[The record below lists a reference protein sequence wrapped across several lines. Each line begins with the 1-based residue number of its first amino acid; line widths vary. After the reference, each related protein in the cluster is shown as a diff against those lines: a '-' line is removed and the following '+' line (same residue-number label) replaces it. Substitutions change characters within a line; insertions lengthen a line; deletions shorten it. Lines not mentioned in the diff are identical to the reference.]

1 VILSAVRQA
10 LFTLRL
16 QRLRTALTLFGIGWG
31 TASVVFLLC
40 WGTGVRRTLEAG
52 FQRAGRDL
60 AVAFAGRVGEQF
72 TPASDRRELWL
83 KRADVEALAS
93 KAHLVGPVGGE
104 LDGFLPVAFGPRA
117 FTENVRGV
125 ETANLELRGVTLAQG
140 RPISPADV
148 DHRRRVAVL
157 GHDVAARLLGSEGG
171 VGSRLRIAGGS
182 FEVIGL
188 FERVGTQLWRDSA
201 PIDDQIW
208 LPITSFYPLVPQQWK
223 AYADQEVVENLL
235 FRFPG
240 RRLYAASKAEV
251 RSILA
256 ERLRVSPTDEEAIY
270 VISPTDALGG
280 VPLDAMQGVLFVLAV
295 ATLGIGGIGVM
306 NMMLDSVHERRNE
319 IGVRLAVGARR
330 RDVVAQF
337 LVETLAMTSVGGVL
351 GIALGVAACAAL
363 ALPDLPDLVPVPV
376 LRADVVALA
385 FGVMAA
391 VGAAAGVLPAWR
403 AARVAPAETLR
414 AE

>member
-1 VILSAVRQA
+1 VILAAARQA

-31 TASVVFLLC
+31 TASVVFLLA
-40 WGTGVRRTLEAG
+40 WGQGLSLTLEQG

-60 AVAFAGRVGEQF
+60 AMAFAGRVGEQF

-83 KRADVEALAS
+83 KRADAEALAR
-93 KAHLVGPVGGE
+93 KAHLAGPVGAE
-104 LDGFLPVAFGPRA
+104 VDAFLPVAFGARA
-117 FTENVRGV
+117 FTENVRGSEV
-125 ETANLELRGVTLAQG
+125 ANLELRGVVVAQG
-140 RPISPADV
+140 RPLSRADV

-157 GHDVAARLLGSEGG
+157 GHDVAERLLGAEGG
-171 VGSRLRIAGGS
+171 VGSRIRVAGRS

-201 PIDDQIW
+201 PIDEQIW
-208 LPITSFYPLVPQQWK
+208 LPITSFYPLVSQRWQ
-223 AYADQEVVENLL
+223 AYADQEVVENVL

-240 RRLYAASKAEV
+240 RRLYDASKAEV

-270 VISPTDALGG
+270 VISPADALRG
-280 VPLDAMQGVLFVLAV
+280 VPLDAMRGVLFVLAV

-330 RDVVAQF
+330 REVVGQF
-337 LVETLAMTSVGGVL
+337 LVETLAMTSVGGL
-351 GIALGVAACAAL
+351 SGIALGVAACAAL
-363 ALPDLPDLVPVPV
+363 SIPDLPDLIPVP
-376 LRADVVALA
+376 LLSARIVALA
-385 FGVMAA
+385 LGVMAG

-403 AARVAPAETLR
+403 AARVDPAEILR